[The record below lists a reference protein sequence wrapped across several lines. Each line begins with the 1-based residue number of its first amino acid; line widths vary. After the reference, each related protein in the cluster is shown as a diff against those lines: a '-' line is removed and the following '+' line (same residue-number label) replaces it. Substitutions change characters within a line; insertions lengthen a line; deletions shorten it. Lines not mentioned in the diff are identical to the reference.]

1 MIGLLLAAAAPA
13 AGATERVMCRFGD
26 APRAVPCVFTDRANG
41 AGGHRMVF
49 EGGGR
54 RVLFVGRRNS
64 AWWQGRLNGRPAM
77 AYERDR
83 GHTVF
88 STTDL
93 TDRFEWW
100 YPGREGGR

>member
-1 MIGLLLAAAAPA
+1 MIAVVFALAAAT
-13 AGATERVMCRFGD
+13 ATERVVCRFGD
-26 APRAVPCVFTDRANG
+26 APRSVPCAFTDTADRSG
-41 AGGHRMVF
+41 LHRMLF
-49 EGGGR
+49 EGGGQ
-54 RVLFVGRRNS
+54 RVVFVGRRNS

-93 TDRFEWW
+93 GTRFEWW
-100 YPGREGGR
+100 YPKKWRSR